1 MIKEFTTLE
10 ILNVMSWYNDAKDR
24 MSHFPVKL
32 QWYLK
37 QSIDAMRAIGE
48 KFSELRNELA
58 DKLQADWFESD
69 RAEEYTDEETGETGR
84 KIKTEFEQDYEE
96 AVAKCNAE
104 IGELLDAKNEINIVP
119 FDVDAYVDSLSD
131 NIIGDEHTLH
141 DLNVIAMIMKGQK

>member
-1 MIKEFTTLE
+1 MIKEFTTLD

-37 QSIDAMRAIGE
+37 QNIDAMRAVGE

-58 DKLQADWFESD
+58 DKLQADWFASD
-69 RAEEYTDEETGETGR
+69 KAEDYTDEESGEAGR
-84 KIKTEFEQDYEE
+84 KIKSEFEQDYED

-104 IGELLDAKNEINIVP
+104 IGELLDEKNEINIVP

-131 NIIGDEHTLH
+131 DVIGDEHTLR

>member
-24 MSHFPVKL
+24 MSHFTVKL

-37 QSIDAMRAIGE
+37 QNIDAMRAIGE

-69 RAEEYTDEETGETGR
+69 RAEEYTDEETGEAGR
-84 KIKTEFEQDYEE
+84 KIKPEFEQDYEE

-104 IGELLDAKNEINIVP
+104 IGELLDEKNEINIVP

-131 NIIGDEHTLH
+131 DIIGDEHTLH

>member
-37 QSIDAMRAIGE
+37 QKIDAMRALGE

-58 DKLQADWFESD
+58 DKLQA
-69 RAEEYTDEETGETGR
+69 ETGEAGR
-84 KIKTEFEQDYEE
+84 KIKAEFEQDYEE

-104 IGELLDAKNEINIVP
+104 IGELLDEKNEINIVP